1 MKWLI
6 LRLILESM
14 DTLSY
19 KTFSVSSEMVEKKWL
34 VIDVTN
40 AVVGRISS
48 QIARLLQGKHKPEF
62 TPNVDCGDHVIII
75 NADKV
80 RFTGKKWT
88 NKVYIRHTG
97 FPGGQRFTT
106 PRELTARR
114 GFTTLMEKTIK
125 GMLPKTKLGRA
136 VFHNLHVYEGA
147 THPHAGQNPQP
158 YTIKL

>member
-1 MKWLI
+1 
-6 LRLILESM
+6 
-14 DTLSY
+14 
-19 KTFSVSSEMVEKKWL
+19 MVEKKWL
-34 VIDVTN
+34 VIDASN
-40 AVVGRISS
+40 AVVGRFAS

-88 NKVYIRHTG
+88 DKVYVRHTG
-97 FPGGQRFTT
+97 YPGGQRFAT
-106 PRELTARR
+106 PRELTSRR

-158 YTIKL
+158 YTINL

>member
-1 MKWLI
+1 M
-6 LRLILESM
+6 RLILESM

>member
-1 MKWLI
+1 M
-6 LRLILESM
+6 RLILETM

-19 KTFSVSSEMVEKKWL
+19 KTFSVSKDMIEKKWL
-34 VIDVTN
+34 VIDASN
-40 AVVGRISS
+40 AVVGRFAS

-62 TPNVDCGDHVIII
+62 TPNVDCGDHVVII

-88 NKVYIRHTG
+88 DKVYVRHTG
-97 FPGGQRFTT
+97 YPGGQRFAT

-158 YTIKL
+158 YTLNI